1 MPKRAI
7 GVPTPSPSPGR
18 HQTTRLSPPVARTFS
33 SSARR
38 AASHSTD
45 RQSRLWHH
53 PRRFDRQ
60 HRRRNLRHLHPRR
73 FDRQRR
79 RRSLRLHRGSPR
91 RQNLRPRHR
100 PRRPRRPLVRCRFQ
114 ICLFGRDRQ
123 RRRLQRQLGRRRRS
137 RQLRERS
144 PCKSRDADLGAR
156 SCCVLRLSRSS
167 LRDGIGLRRV
177 RRVTARHRLATR
189 APPPWGQ
196 LLLLLLLQRR
206 NQRPRD
212 LRLRRRPNLKRL
224 PHLPRPRLSPSLR
237 PLLSPLLQSR
247 HRRPHAHRH
256 RSPSSPRRRAAT

>member
-1 MPKRAI
+1 MANSTMPKRAI

-18 HQTTRLSPPVARTFS
+18 HQATRLSPPVARTFS

-45 RQSRLWHH
+45 RQFRLWHLH

-73 FDRQRR
+73 FDHQ
-79 RRSLRLHRGSPR
+79 HR
-91 RQNLRPRHR
+91 RQNLRPRHK

-114 ICLFGRDRQ
+114 TCLFGRDRQ
-123 RRRLQRQLGRRRRS
+123 RRRQRQLGRRRRS
-137 RQLRERS
+137 RRLRERS

-177 RRVTARHRLATR
+177 LRVTARHRLPTR

-196 LLLLLLLQRR
+196 LLLLLLQRR
-206 NQRPRD
+206 NLRPRD

-224 PHLPRPRLSPSLR
+224 PHLPRPRPSPPLR